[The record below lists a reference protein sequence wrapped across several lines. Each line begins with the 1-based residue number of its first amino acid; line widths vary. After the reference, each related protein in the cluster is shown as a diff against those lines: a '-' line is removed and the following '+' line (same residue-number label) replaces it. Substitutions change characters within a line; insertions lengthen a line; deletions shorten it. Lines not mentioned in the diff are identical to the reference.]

1 LSNGLPLCGLRDL
14 CHHSLHGHAAT
25 VRLGILNDSAADAAS
40 ATTDLTGWLRREIDS
55 VRASGRL
62 NTDVEIVQKY
72 GLGLPEGSF
81 AAVERAFD
89 ALVAE
94 DVVLIVG
101 PAIGDNAL
109 LATPL
114 AERTRMPMIN
124 WSGAE
129 RARGDYMFHLQVG
142 SHEDESL
149 LIARHLAAIGAK
161 RAAVV
166 HDLSPIGDR
175 HLEYLAI
182 EGTIAGLEIVA
193 AVGIDP
199 LASEAGDAV
208 RQALE
213 ASPQAFVYFGLGLS
227 APAVAQ
233 ALAKSGWAG
242 PRIMNAA
249 GMRGHDPAFAA
260 KIEGWIYPD
269 LYSDHN
275 RTLAAIREPAA
286 PAFRS
291 AVGHDIARLVAEG
304 LARAPQFTREGVRL
318 GLEQVKWLPAAE
330 GKDGTLLGFGVY
342 DRGALHGHYLV
353 LRQWRQGCSEE
364 I

>member
-1 LSNGLPLCGLRDL
+1 
-14 CHHSLHGHAAT
+14 
-25 VRLGILNDSAADAAS
+25 
-40 ATTDLTGWLRREIDS
+40 
-55 VRASGRL
+55 
-62 NTDVEIVQKY
+62 
-72 GLGLPEGSF
+72 
-81 AAVERAFD
+81 
-89 ALVAE
+89 
-94 DVVLIVG
+94 
-101 PAIGDNAL
+101 
-109 LATPL
+109 
-114 AERTRMPMIN
+114 
-124 WSGAE
+124 
-129 RARGDYMFHLQVG
+129 MFHLQVG

-161 RAAVV
+161 HAAVV
-166 HDLSPIGDR
+166 YDLSPIGER

-182 EGTIAGLEIVA
+182 EGRIAGLEIVS

-199 LASEAGDAV
+199 LASDASDAV
-208 RQALE
+208 RQALK
-213 ASPQAFVYFGLGLS
+213 AGPQGFVYFGLGLS

-233 ALAKSGWAG
+233 ALASSGWTG

-260 KIEGWIYPD
+260 RIDGWIYPD

-291 AVGHDIARLVAEG
+291 AVGHDIARLAAEG
-304 LARAPQFTREGVRL
+304 LARAPEFTRDGVRL

-342 DRGALHGHYLV
+342 DRGALHGEYLV
-353 LRQWRQGCSEE
+353 LRQWRQGRSLE

>member
-1 LSNGLPLCGLRDL
+1 MPIPPF
-14 CHHSLHGHAAT
+14 
-25 VRLGILNDSAADAAS
+25 VRVGILNDSAADAAS

-62 NTDVEIVQKY
+62 NTNVEIVQKY

-94 DVVLIVG
+94 GVVLIVG

-114 AERTRMPMIN
+114 AESARVPMIN

-129 RARGDYMFHLQVG
+129 RARGDFMFHLQVG

-149 LIARHLAAIGAK
+149 LIARHLVGIGVK
-161 RAAVV
+161 RAAIV
-166 HDLSPIGDR
+166 HDLSPIGER

-182 EGTIAGLEIVA
+182 EGRIAGLEIVS

-208 RQALE
+208 RQVLE
-213 ASPQAFVYFGLGLS
+213 AGADGFVYFGLGLS

-233 ALAKSGWAG
+233 ALAASGWGG

-275 RTLAAIREPAA
+275 RTLAAVRDPAV
-286 PAFRS
+286 PTFRS

-304 LARAPQFTREGVRL
+304 LARSPELTREGVRM